1 MLSALEPSWSPKGEV
16 QVHGKVASALWLTG
30 GGKAEALQPVGLP
43 ERGSYRLGEAKLV
56 CLPSC
61 WE

>member
-1 MLSALEPSWSPKGEV
+1 MLSALEPSRSPMDEV
-16 QVHGKVASALWLTG
+16 QVHGKVTSALWLTG
-30 GGKAEALQPVGLP
+30 GGKAEALQPAELP
-43 ERGSYRLGEAKLV
+43 ARGSYRLGEAKLV